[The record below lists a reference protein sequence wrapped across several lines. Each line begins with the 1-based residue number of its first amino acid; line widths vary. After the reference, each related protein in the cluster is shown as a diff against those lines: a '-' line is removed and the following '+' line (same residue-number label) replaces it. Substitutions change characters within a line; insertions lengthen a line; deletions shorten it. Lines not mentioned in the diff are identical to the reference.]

1 MYPDIP
7 ALTIFIIVA
16 AFSPGPNNFLASYS
30 GFNFGIKKT
39 APLIF
44 GVTFGF
50 PILLIA
56 VNSGLMI
63 VFKQFEM
70 LQKIITI
77 LGSIFLLH
85 LSYKIATTDKT
96 KVKDIKNPAKFL
108 NMLIFQFINPKAV
121 IVAIIMVSTFI
132 SQKENFLRD
141 TLIVVSFSIFF
152 SFLSISSWTLLGK
165 FLQRFANNEKFLR
178 AYNYVMSF
186 LLIICVIMFYV

>member
-70 LQKIITI
+70 FQEIITI
-77 LGSIFLLH
+77 LGSIFLLY
-85 LSYKIATTDKT
+85 LSYKIATTGKT

-165 FLQRFANNEKFLR
+165 FLQRFANSEKFLR

>member
-70 LQKIITI
+70 FQEIITI
-77 LGSIFLLH
+77 LGSIFLVY
-85 LSYKIATTDKT
+85 LSYKIATTGKT

-178 AYNYVMSF
+178 VYNYVMSF

>member
-7 ALTIFIIVA
+7 ALTIFIIVV

-70 LQKIITI
+70 FQEIITI
-77 LGSIFLLH
+77 LGSIFLVY
-85 LSYKIATTDKT
+85 LSYKIATTGKT

-178 AYNYVMSF
+178 VYNYVMSF

>member
-1 MYPDIP
+1 M
-7 ALTIFIIVA
+7 
-16 AFSPGPNNFLASYS
+16 
-30 GFNFGIKKT
+30 
-39 APLIF
+39 IF

-56 VNSGLMI
+56 VNSSLMI

-70 LQKIITI
+70 FQEIITI
-77 LGSIFLLH
+77 LGSIFLLY
-85 LSYKIATTDKT
+85 LSYKIATTGKT

-178 AYNYVMSF
+178 VYNYVMSF

>member
-70 LQKIITI
+70 FQEIIAI
-77 LGSIFLLH
+77 LGSIFLLY
-85 LSYKIATTDKT
+85 LSYKIATTGKT

-178 AYNYVMSF
+178 VYNYVMSF

>member
-70 LQKIITI
+70 FQEIITI
-77 LGSIFLLH
+77 LGSIFLLY
-85 LSYKIATTDKT
+85 LSYKIATTGKT

-178 AYNYVMSF
+178 VYNYVMSF